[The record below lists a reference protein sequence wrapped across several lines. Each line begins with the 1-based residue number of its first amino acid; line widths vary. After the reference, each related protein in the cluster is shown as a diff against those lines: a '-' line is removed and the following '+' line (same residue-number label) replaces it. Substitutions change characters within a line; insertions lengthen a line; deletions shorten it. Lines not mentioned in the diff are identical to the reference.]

1 MIKHTELRCGNLV
14 NLKYDGKIMTGKV
27 TSVNADHIEMDVIS
41 DHYVFSRSNPADV
54 DSLPLSEEWLIR
66 AGAESSVFDNRKQYF
81 LRKFG
86 RLIIYQDGQFHE
98 YATRVKLPFVHTLQ
112 NFIFV
117 ISDGEEL
124 TFKDID
130 Q

>member
-1 MIKHTELRCGNLV
+1 MKHTEIDQKELRVGNILEYF
-14 NLKYDGKIMTGKV
+14 LGEEEQWIDC
-27 TSVNADHIEMDVIS
+27 VI
-41 DHYVFSRSNPADV
+41 DAQDIYNCAEHWTEFSKHHRRIH
-54 DSLPLSEEWLIR
+54 LSEEWLIR